1 MRHGATN
8 SRDGMTHGGWFIK
21 GEKSY
26 YNKKRSEGDLFYKFF
41 LGNMCL
47 GRACYK
53 DCKFK
58 YLNSAADIRIGDL
71 WGK

>member
-8 SRDGMTHGGWFIK
+8 SRDGMTHGDVHK
-21 GEKSY
+21 RRESY

-71 WGK
+71 LGK